1 MVSKKVYFIKLGN
14 LTLTRKC
21 ISALVPPLNLYYNKK
36 MQEIS
41 LAQFVQTK
49 RDRLGLSPS
58 GLANKCHLDLAFIE
72 AIEAGQELFL
82 PTTLRQNLAK
92 GLKCNPSEI
101 KDLEKKFENEFVS
114 EETIEYLKERILD
127 GEEQLVC
134 PKCKSILVTRIAK
147 LYDLEDNL
155 MLHPKGRCSKCVFQ
169 IR

>member
-1 MVSKKVYFIKLGN
+1 
-14 LTLTRKC
+14 
-21 ISALVPPLNLYYNKK
+21 

-49 RDRLGLSPS
+49 REHLGLSAS
-58 GLANKCHLDLAFIE
+58 GLAKKCNLDLAFIE
-72 AIEAGQELFL
+72 EIESGQELLL

-92 GLKCNPSEI
+92 GLKCNPGEI
-101 KDLEKKFENEFVS
+101 KELEKKFDNEFVS
-114 EETIEYLKERILD
+114 EEIIEYLKERILD

-134 PKCKSILVTRIAK
+134 PKCKSLLITRIAK